1 MKITI
6 LDRNT
11 LTIGDMDFSPI
22 EALGEVSYYDALPQE
37 EVVSACQGADA
48 VLINKAEMTR
58 EVIEALPDL
67 KYIGIFATGF
77 NNVDIAFARERGID
91 VCNVP
96 GYSTDSVA
104 QLVFAF
110 IFSFATSI
118 AKYDEAVHRGEWIH
132 SPTFAF
138 FPYHLSELADKTLGI
153 VGFGN
158 IGKKVAK
165 IGEAVGMKVLIYSHR
180 RYDDC
185 PYEQVDKETLFGRS
199 DYISLNC
206 PLNEGTQN
214 LVCEETLS
222 LMKQTAC
229 IINTSRGGVVD
240 SVALANALNCDRIR
254 GAGIDVLVKEPM
266 EKDDPLFT
274 AKNCLITPHIGW
286 ASLEARSRLMLKV
299 AENLSAWKNGAP
311 IHVVN

>member
-6 LDRNT
+6 LDHNT

-22 EALGEVSYYDALPQE
+22 EALGEVTYYDALPPE
-37 EVVSACQGADA
+37 EVISACQEADA
-48 VLINKAEMTR
+48 VLINKAEMTK
-58 EVIEALPDL
+58 EVIDALPNL
-67 KYIGIFATGF
+67 KYIGIFATGY
-77 NNVDIAFARERGID
+77 NNVDIAYAREKGID

-118 AKYDEAVHRGEWIH
+118 ADYNEAVHRGEWIH

-138 FPYHLSELADKTLGI
+138 FPYPLTELAGKTLGI
-153 VGFGN
+153 AGYGN

-165 IGEAVGMKVLIYSHR
+165 IGDAIGMKILIYSR
-180 RYDDC
+180 RKYDDC
-185 PYEQVDKETLFGRS
+185 PYEQVDKETLFRAS
-199 DYISLNC
+199 DYLSLNC
-206 PLNEGTQN
+206 PLNEGTKN

-222 LMKQTAC
+222 LMKPEAC

-240 SVALANALNCDRIR
+240 SAALAHALNCDKIR

-274 AKNCLITPHIGW
+274 AKNTLITPHIGW
-286 ASLEARSRLMLKV
+286 ASLEARKRLMLQV
-299 AENLSAWKNGAP
+299 ADNLSAWKKGAP
-311 IHVVN
+311 VHVVN

>member
-1 MKITI
+1 MKIVI
-6 LDRNT
+6 LDHNT

-22 EALGEVSYYDALPQE
+22 EKLGEVTYHDALAPE
-37 EVVSACQGADA
+37 ELVPACREADA
-48 VLINKAEMTR
+48 ILINKAEITAEIM
-58 EVIEALPDL
+58 EQLPNL

-77 NNVDIAFARERGID
+77 NNVDLAAARSKGID

-118 AKYDEAVHRGEWIH
+118 ADYDAAVHRGEWIF
-132 SPTFAF
+132 SPTCAF
-138 FPYHLSELADKTLGI
+138 FPYYLSELAGKTLGI

-165 IGEAVGMKVLIYSHR
+165 IGEAIGMQVLVSSR
-180 RYDDC
+180 RKYADC
-185 PYEQVDKETLFGRS
+185 PYEQVDTEELFRKS
-199 DYISLNC
+199 DYLTLHC
-206 PLNEGTQN
+206 PLNEESKN
-214 LVCEETLS
+214 LVNAGTLD
-222 LMKQTAC
+222 LMKSSAV

-240 SVALANALNCDRIR
+240 SQALAEALNCGKIR

-266 EKDDPLFT
+266 AEDDPLYT
-274 AKNCLITPHIGW
+274 AKNCMITPHIGW
-286 ASLEARSRLMLKV
+286 ASIESRTRLMQQV
-299 AENLSAWKNGAP
+299 ADNLSAWMTGKP
-311 IHVVN
+311 VHVVN